1 MSLLYQNYFLINVT
15 PAHGA
20 LVDVFSKFVIVVVSV
35 DSNVGSTYLD
45 IEIAPPYPNVPDV
58 VKVLL

>member
-1 MSLLYQNYFLINVT
+1 MSLLYQNYFFINAT
-15 PAHGA
+15 PAHGV
-20 LVDVFSKFVIVVVSV
+20 LVEVCNKFVIVVVSV

-45 IEIAPPYPNVPDV
+45 IDIAPPYPNVPDV